1 VDRSRDERRARRVGR
16 DRRWSRPA
24 RSWRRTAI
32 HAGLLLLAT
41 ALLLAGCSSA
51 DMDRFDPAID
61 AVDGAEQ
68 GSSDQ
73 EFDAAADEG
82 DGPAV
87 EPEDAAEGEAT
98 TAPVA
103 ATTTGRRV
111 IRTAELVLE
120 VEDPAEAATL
130 VVAIATDAGG
140 FVATTDLARDA
151 EGVVRGTI
159 VLRVPSETLLAT
171 VEALDALAAAVPVNR
186 IDEVDV
192 TAEATD
198 LQARLTNLTTY
209 ERELRELLGD
219 VRETT
224 TRPDDLLTVFERIRS
239 VRQEIDTI
247 EARLAV
253 LDDQVAL
260 ATITVELQPTARALP
275 VTDPTWQPGDTARSA
290 LTSLARTLAGL
301 ADSLIWLTL
310 AVLPVLLLAA
320 LPIVLLWLAYR
331 AYRRRHPGQPRP
343 TAPPSWSAPHPPTPT
358 PPTAQPTSTPP
369 AAQPSPAAQPTPPPG
384 GSDTPAR
391 PEGS

>member
-1 VDRSRDERRARRVGR
+1 MTGR
-16 DRRWSRPA
+16 P
-24 RSWRRTAI
+24 TM
-32 HAGLLLLAT
+32 AGAALVVL
-41 ALLLAGCSSA
+41 ALLLGACSA
-51 DMDRFDPAID
+51 DDATDGEVAADGDQVAADGFD
-61 AVDGAEQ
+61 
-68 GSSDQ
+68 
-73 EFDAAADEG
+73 DAAPLDTADDQRADGDDVGEG
-82 DGPAV
+82 DASAV
-87 EPEDAAEGEAT
+87 
-98 TAPVA
+98 PVA
-103 ATTTGRRV
+103 GSTAGRRV

-120 VEDPAEAATL
+120 VEDPAAAAAE

-140 FVATTDLARDA
+140 FVATTDLMRDA

-159 VLRVPSETLLAT
+159 VLRVPSDQLLPT

-224 TRPDDLLTVFERIRS
+224 TTPDDLLTVFERIRS
-239 VRQEIDTI
+239 VRQEIDTL

-260 ATITVELQPTARALP
+260 ATVTVELQPTAGAMP
-275 VTDPTWQPGDTARSA
+275 VSDPTWSPGDTVRAA

-301 ADSLIWLTL
+301 ADAAIWLTL

-320 LPIVLLWLAYR
+320 VPLLVLWSGWR
-331 AYRRRHPGQPRP
+331 AYRRRRPRP
-343 TAPPSWSAPHPPTPT
+343 SRPAPPSWPAAPPPPS
-358 PPTAQPTSTPP
+358 TSPNPP
-369 AAQPSPAAQPTPPPG
+369 AATSPVAGPP
-384 GSDTPAR
+384 R
-391 PEGS
+391 PEEP